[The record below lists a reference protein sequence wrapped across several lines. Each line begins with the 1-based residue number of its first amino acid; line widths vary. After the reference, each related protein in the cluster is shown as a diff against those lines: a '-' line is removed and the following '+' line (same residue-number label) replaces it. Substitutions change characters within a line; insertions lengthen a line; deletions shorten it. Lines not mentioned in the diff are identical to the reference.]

1 MIGRTN
7 SGAGGTAV
15 VASNAVPLRVT
26 APYGTKSVVAQKDGV
41 TVRAKEDDGAWVFGG
56 LSVGI
61 WTIALD
67 VNGTTKEVEYSVEI
81 PEIGVALE
89 LSLYDLGDITEAS
102 GGWEIKPF
110 SGTTLSETEYR
121 GVLNFRV
128 QSGSVGVYVTKN
140 EIDVT
145 GFNKLQYKCG
155 RGGEG
160 VVRVVLIPKTA
171 TSIDQAVAY
180 ADINAF
186 ETNPT
191 TILELD
197 ISSVRGRYQIGLAV
211 RNYSNTT
218 NAYMAYMHLE

>member
-7 SGAGGTAV
+7 ASSGGGGGAKIT
-15 VASNAVPLRVT
+15 
-26 APYGTKSVVAQKDGV
+26 V
-41 TVRAKEDDGAWVFGG
+41 TVEAGSFVTCTNGTVTKQAISQGVVVFSG
-56 LSVGI
+56 LSVGQ
-61 WTIALD
+61 WTVTATN
-67 VNGTTKEVEYSVEI
+67 NGRTAMQIVEI
-81 PEIGVALE
+81 ENPEISMAYE
-89 LSLYDLGDITEAS
+89 LTLYDLGDITEAS

-110 SGTTLSETEYR
+110 SGTYLYETDNN

-128 QSGSVGVYVTKN
+128 QGGSIGVYVTKN

-180 ADINAF
+180 AEINAF

-218 NAYMAYMHLE
+218 NAYMAYMYLE